1 MMEKIK
7 VVQYGCGKMA
17 KYILRYLYEHGAQIV
32 GAIDVNPAVV
42 GQDVGDFAGLG
53 VKTGVL
59 ISNDAD
65 KVLDECSADV
75 AIVTLFSFIGDI
87 YEHMEK
93 CVSRGIN
100 VITTCEEAI
109 YPWTTS
115 AAQIN
120 RLDAL
125 AKETGCTITGSG
137 MQDIFWINMV
147 ALVAGGCHK
156 ITKIKGAY
164 SYNVDEYGLAL
175 ANAHGCDLTPEE
187 FEQKIAHPTE
197 FEPSY
202 AWNASEAICN
212 KLGLTI
218 KSITQKHVPCVIDH
232 DIYSETL
239 GKTIKAGR
247 CIGMSAV
254 VTIETMQGITVEEE
268 TIGKV
273 YGPEDGDMCDS
284 WSTPVP
290 PWSTVCPA
298 CWLPLPVML
307 PAISWSPTSI
317 SPTPWSITAKPNASA
332 LCRRPVLPGGGFC
345 VRGRRVTVLSW
356 SPRKYQRRLCCD
368 VKVKLIKLGVALVT
382 RPRGRENSRVRIGAS
397 AIRPLEYFP
406 FGLAVHALRR
416 LKSACRGDAGWV
428 LIRLCGRYRRMQ
440 RQ

>member
-1 MMEKIK
+1 MRIYYKRRQAGCPTKINLKSKSKEEVLVEKIR
-7 VVQYGCGKMA
+7 VVQYGCGKMS
-17 KYILRYLYEHGAQIV
+17 KYILRYLHEHGAQIV

-53 VKTGVL
+53 LKTGVL
-59 ISNDAD
+59 ISNNAD
-65 KVLDECSADV
+65 KVLDECDADV

-87 YEHMEK
+87 YDHVEK
-93 CVSRGIN
+93 CVSRGLN

-115 AAQIN
+115 AVQVN
-120 RLDAL
+120 RLDAI
-125 AKETGCTITGSG
+125 AKANNCTITGSG

-164 SYNVDEYGLAL
+164 SYNVEEYGLAL

-187 FEQKIAHPTE
+187 FEQRIAHPDI

-218 KSITQKHVPCVIDH
+218 KSINQKHVPCIIDH

-239 GKTIKAGR
+239 GKTIEAGR

-254 VTIETMQGITVEEE
+254 VAIETMQGITIEEE

-273 YGPEDGDMCDS
+273 YGPEDGDMCD
-284 WSTPVP
+284 WQIIGEPNTEFHVVKPA
-290 PWSTVCPA
+290 TVEHTCATVVNRLPSLICAPA
-298 CWLPLPVML
+298 GYV
-307 PAISWSPTSI
+307 
-317 SPTPWSITAKPNASA
+317 TADQLDPN
-332 LCRRPVLPGGGFC
+332 
-345 VRGRRVTVLSW
+345 
-356 SPRKYQRRLCCD
+356 KYLTYPMEFYC
-368 VKVKLIKLGVALVT
+368 
-382 RPRGRENSRVRIGAS
+382 
-397 AIRPLEYFP
+397 
-406 FGLAVHALRR
+406 
-416 LKSACRGDAGWV
+416 
-428 LIRLCGRYRRMQ
+428 
-440 RQ
+440 